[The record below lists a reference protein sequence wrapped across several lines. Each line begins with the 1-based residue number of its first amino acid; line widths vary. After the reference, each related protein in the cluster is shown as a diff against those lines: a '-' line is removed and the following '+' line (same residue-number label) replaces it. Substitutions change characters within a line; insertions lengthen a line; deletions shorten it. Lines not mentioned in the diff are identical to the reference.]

1 MGTTECELD
10 NFQNMCLETRRRALL
25 QGVFLCLF
33 VLRRQGLCIEFEAV
47 IDGVVGEGR
56 NGPFWAENE
65 FKLKN
70 LVAPNGSRSPFRHA
84 ATPTWVKVRVRV
96 RVEYR
101 TSHASA
107 S

>member
-1 MGTTECELD
+1 M
-10 NFQNMCLETRRRALL
+10 
-25 QGVFLCLF
+25 
-33 VLRRQGLCIEFEAV
+33 

-56 NGPFWAENE
+56 NGPFWAGNE

-96 RVEYR
+96 RVRVRVEYR